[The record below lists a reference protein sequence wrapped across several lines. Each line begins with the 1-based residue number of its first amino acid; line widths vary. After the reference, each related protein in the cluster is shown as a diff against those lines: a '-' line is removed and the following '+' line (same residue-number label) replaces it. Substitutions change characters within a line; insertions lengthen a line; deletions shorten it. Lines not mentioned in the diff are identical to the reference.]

1 MADKEESESEKTTK
15 TLLKKVKKDKKVK
28 SFGFLKRY
36 KTGLRKLMLHKLRK
50 YKLRKYKLK
59 EKDDELGYPD
69 GIYQKVFKVCYIHP
83 IGIFAGIYYGSPLAT
98 ILSIM
103 LSLTSINY
111 WRYPLITSIR
121 RTIDMIVAFTA
132 ITYHIYL
139 SLSTENKILC
149 IGLLILGSI
158 MYPISL
164 VINTYGY
171 HQIGYI
177 FHCFIHIFVLMGAV
191 FTYRDYYIR
200 KNRFKHTATDL

>member
-1 MADKEESESEKTTK
+1 MDKKDK
-15 TLLKKVKKDKKVK
+15 KGKKNNKVKKDLKVK
-28 SFGFLKRY
+28 RIGFLKRY
-36 KTGLRKLMLHKLRK
+36 KLSR

-69 GIYQKVFKVCYIHP
+69 GIYQKLFKICYIHP

-132 ITYHIYL
+132 ISYHIYL
-139 SLSTENKILC
+139 SLRVFFAKDCQARCPSLSGILRQFF
-149 IGLLILGSI
+149 LLKYLR
-158 MYPISL
+158 L
-164 VINTYGY
+164 
-171 HQIGYI
+171 HQKE
-177 FHCFIHIFVLMGAV
+177 IHEEQHN
-191 FTYRDYYIR
+191 D
-200 KNRFKHTATDL
+200 

>member
-1 MADKEESESEKTTK
+1 MVEKDKKSKKTSK
-15 TLLKKVKKDKKVK
+15 KDKKSNKVKKDLKVNRI
-28 SFGFLKRY
+28 GFLKRY
-36 KTGLRKLMLHKLRK
+36 RLK
-50 YKLRKYKLK
+50 KYKLK

-69 GIYQKVFKVCYIHP
+69 GIYQNVLRICCIHP
-83 IGIFAGIYYGSPLAT
+83 LCILAGLYYGSPLAT
-98 ILSIM
+98 ILATM

-132 ITYHIYL
+132 ISYHIYL
-139 SLSTENKILC
+139 SLSTTNKILC
-149 IGLLILGSI
+149 LGLLILGTI

-164 VINTYGY
+164 IINTYGY

-177 FHCFIHIFVLMGAV
+177 FHCLLHVFVTMGAI

-200 KNRFKHTATDL
+200 KNRFKHTTTDL

>member
-1 MADKEESESEKTTK
+1 MD
-15 TLLKKVKKDKKVK
+15 KKVKKSNKVKKNKKDKKTSKKDLKVK
-28 SFGFLKRY
+28 RIGFLKRY
-36 KTGLRKLMLHKLRK
+36 KLLRYKLSR

-69 GIYQKVFKVCYIHP
+69 GIYQKLFKVCYIHP
-83 IGIFAGIYYGSPLAT
+83 IGIFAGLYYGSPLAT

-132 ITYHIYL
+132 ISYHIYL

-149 IGLLILGSI
+149 MGLLILGAM

-177 FHCFIHIFVLMGAV
+177 FHCLIHVFVSMGAV

-200 KNRFKHTATDL
+200 RNSEAQKV

>member
-1 MADKEESESEKTTK
+1 MDKKG
-15 TLLKKVKKDKKVK
+15 KKDKKVK
-28 SFGFLKRY
+28 KNKKTSKKDLKVKRIGFLRKYKLSRY
-36 KTGLRKLMLHKLRK
+36 KLSR

-69 GIYQKVFKVCYIHP
+69 GLYQKLFKVCYIHP

-132 ITYHIYL
+132 ISYHIYL

-149 IGLLILGSI
+149 MGLLILGAM

-200 KNRFKHTATDL
+200 RNSEAQKV

>member
-1 MADKEESESEKTTK
+1 MVVKEKSSKENNFKK
-15 TLLKKVKKDKKVK
+15 LKRKMKKRLRVAKKFLKKYKLVKNK
-28 SFGFLKRY
+28 LK
-36 KTGLRKLMLHKLRK
+36 K

-69 GIYQKVFKVCYIHP
+69 GIYQKVLKICFIHP
-83 IGIFAGIYYGSPLAT
+83 FCILAGLYFQSSPIAT
-98 ILSIM
+98 ILATM

-121 RTIDMIVAFTA
+121 RTIDMVVAFIA
-132 ITYHIYL
+132 VSYHIYL
-139 SLSTENKILC
+139 SLSTKNKLLC
-149 IGLLILGSI
+149 ISLLLLGSI

-177 FHCFIHIFVLMGAV
+177 FHCLIHVFVSMGAI

-200 KNRFKHTATDL
+200 KKNAEQNT